1 MERTSGKHRLRL
13 PAGGILI
20 PRNKRGDYPK
30 MGVEKIGM
38 LKILREWVD
47 FFLLDS
53 KNVWDNPNTGR

>member
-1 MERTSGKHRLRL
+1 
-13 PAGGILI
+13 
-20 PRNKRGDYPK
+20 